1 MENQNTDSILSV
13 IVPVYNVE
21 KYLARCIDSI
31 LSQSYQSLE
40 IILVDDGSTD
50 SSGQI
55 CDTYAAKYRQIKVI
69 HQKNQGLSAAR
80 NAALKIARGEYY
92 SFIDSDDVL
101 LPDSYSPNM
110 DILLRNPQFS
120 FLQFPYIY
128 PYGDKCAEKKLCYSG
143 EFNGEESFLQLLST
157 GQMNGAVWNKI
168 YHRSLF
174 DDLKFRKGLIFE
186 DTYLHVDLAS
196 KGLRFCNSKFG
207 GYGYCRH
214 SGSIMSSKDS
224 FRKYHDRIIV
234 YNHWLS
240 STKRYASLS
249 SYSFLI
255 YQDLIFY
262 YLGILQCEDKSDF
275 DQELQSAIY
284 DLEKYSF
291 SWSQLKASVAL
302 PQRKKILFFVK
313 ILGLKRF
320 VKLYQ
325 LIKLR

>member
-50 SSGQI
+50 GSGQI
-55 CDTYAAKYRQIKVI
+55 CDAYAAKYGQIKVI
-69 HQKNQGLSAAR
+69 HQKNQGQSAAR
-80 NAALKIARGEYY
+80 NVALKIARGEYY

-101 LPDSYSPNM
+101 LPDSYFPNM

-128 PYGDKCAEKKLCYSG
+128 PYDDEYAEKKLCYSG
-143 EFNGEESFLQLLST
+143 EYDGEESFLQLLSS
-157 GQMNGAVWNKI
+157 GQMNGALWNKI
-168 YHRSLF
+168 FHCSLF
-174 DDLKFRKGLIFE
+174 DDLKFREGLIFE
-186 DTYLHVDLAS
+186 DTYLLVDLAS
-196 KGLRFCNSKFG
+196 KGLRFCNSEFG
-207 GYGYCRH
+207 GYGYCLH

-240 STKRYASLS
+240 STKRYASLNG
-249 SYSFLI
+249 YSFLI

-262 YLGILQCEDKSDF
+262 YLGMLQCEDKSNF

-284 DLEKYSF
+284 DLEKYFF
-291 SWSQLKASVAL
+291 SWSQLKESVAL
-302 PQRKKILFFVK
+302 PQRKKILFFIK